1 MRATVGR
8 PQDRGLPEPDHRLLQ
23 AHPTVSAQLYDRIGH
38 GDIVMKPAIEVL
50 DGAKVHFVDGTAVPA
65 DDLVLATG
73 YDVSLPFLST
83 DLYDPADNAMPLYQ
97 RVVSPDLPGLYFV
110 GFIQTVGA
118 NIALFE
124 YQSEWV
130 GDLVTGACVLP
141 PEPAMRRWVVDDQQA
156 MARRYVRSR
165 RHTMQVDYWRYIR
178 AMKEARARRPHP
190 RLRDRVRRPLAG
202 LLAP

>member
-1 MRATVGR
+1 
-8 PQDRGLPEPDHRLLQ
+8 
-23 AHPTVSAQLYDRIGH
+23 
-38 GDIVMKPAIEVL
+38 MKPAIESL
-50 DGAKVHFVDGTAVPA
+50 DGQKVRFVDGTSVPA

-73 YDVSLPFLST
+73 YDVKLPFLST
-83 DLYDPADNAMPLYQ
+83 DVYDPADNAMPLYQ

-141 PEPAMRRWVVDDQQA
+141 SVPEMRQWVATDRQA

-178 AMKEARARRPHP
+178 AMKEARASRPDP
-190 RLRDRVRRPLAG
+190 SLRDRARRRFAG
-202 LLAP
+202 LVST